1 MPYNEQCQGRMY
13 TYIYIT
19 ASSTSMTLGHF
30 RNLFI
35 YQRLQSLL
43 CQLWE
48 GAILC
53 ELSVTLRSPFK
64 PRWFP
69 PETGNLTRPCVITY
83 KLMEQI
89 CVSIWRG
96 LFPNRAIANWFFLN
110 IWKDYTIIRF
120 IQSFSLPKADLATLA
135 HKMRELPDFGA
146 ILLAV
151 FYIHIHMC
159 VWLKQKVPCH

>member
-1 MPYNEQCQGRMY
+1 MY

-19 ASSTSMTLGHF
+19 ASSTPMTLGHL

-43 CQLWE
+43 SQLWE
-48 GAILC
+48 VANLC
-53 ELSVTLRSPFK
+53 ELSVTLRSLLN

-69 PETGNLTRPCVITY
+69 PESGNLTRPWVITY

-96 LFPNRAIANWFFLN
+96 LFPNRGIANRFFFLN
-110 IWKDYTIIRF
+110 IWKDYTLIRF
-120 IQSFSLPKADLATLA
+120 IQGFSLRMADLATLA
-135 HKMRELPDFGA
+135 HKMHELPNFGA

-151 FYIHIHMC
+151 LYLHTQISVRLQKQRESFMS
-159 VWLKQKVPCH
+159 LKRL